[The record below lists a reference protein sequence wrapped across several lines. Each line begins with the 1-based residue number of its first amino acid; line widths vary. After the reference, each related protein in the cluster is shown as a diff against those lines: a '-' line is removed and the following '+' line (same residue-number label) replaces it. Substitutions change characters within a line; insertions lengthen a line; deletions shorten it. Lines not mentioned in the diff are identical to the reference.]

1 MKITVGHDNL
11 VREAFSPTLAHV
23 DQGRRDR
30 CLTEDI
36 LFEDDHLQ
44 MKCISPQVAHRG
56 SGEIHRFIAREM
68 AFFDMTIG

>member
-11 VREAFSPTLAHV
+11 VREAFSPLLAHV

-44 MKCISPQVAHRG
+44 MKCISPQELIEGAA
-56 SGEIHRFIAREM
+56 RFI
-68 AFFDMTIG
+68 GS